1 MIKYR
6 VRGVALL
13 HFVLTAMA
21 AVGIFW
27 LWVGLYFVVW
37 RSQDPVSY
45 KSYLLYSGL
54 VVIGLC
60 ANHAGSKFPKF
71 DLLQIDFVGALRLSI
86 RQLFMI
92 LGAIVLY
99 LFASKDS
106 AMSRVFL
113 FTLLPIL
120 AVALVEINA
129 KLPRFLASRMF
140 HRRRRQRTVL
150 LGTHAQAVAITEWLR
165 NKSPYGLD
173 IIGIVTDERGNE
185 DESSSWPV
193 IGRPVDLEEVL
204 QATGATQVIALQL
217 PNSIARAARL
227 NQTCESRGVRLMFVN
242 DVEQRFSR
250 SVQFFDE
257 GGVRFLTLREEP
269 LECPFNRVLK
279 RMLDVAVSL
288 PVVLFVLPPI
298 TLVVYIVHRL
308 QSPGPLFFKQMRTG
322 FQFEPFEII
331 KYRTMHVA
339 KSDESVQ
346 ATADDQRVFSFGR
359 WLRRLSIDEL
369 PQFINVLRGDMSVV
383 GPRPHMAEHDSRFQQ
398 AAKLYRMRSLV
409 RPGITGL
416 AQVAGFRGE
425 TRHAKDVVDRVKSD
439 VYYLENWSIALDWA
453 IMVRTGWQMFRPL
466 KTAY

>member
-13 HFVLTAMA
+13 HFVLTAIA
-21 AVGIFW
+21 AVGVFW
-27 LWVGLYFVVW
+27 AWVVLYFLVV
-37 RSQDPVSY
+37 RAQAPVSY

-86 RQLFMI
+86 RQILMV

-99 LFASKDS
+99 LFASRDN

-129 KLPRFLASRMF
+129 KLPRLLASQMF

-150 LGTHAQAVAITEWLR
+150 LGTYAQAAAISEWLR

-173 IIGIVTDERGNE
+173 IIGIITDEEAQEGQ
-185 DESSSWPV
+185 SYQ
-193 IGRPVDLEEVL
+193 ILGRPSDLEEVL
-204 QATGATQVIALQL
+204 QDVSATQVIALQL

-250 SVQFFDE
+250 SVQLFDD
-257 GGVRFLTLREEP
+257 GGVRFVTLREEP

-279 RMLDVAVSL
+279 RILDIVVSL
-288 PVVLFVLPPI
+288 PVVLFILPLTTI
-298 TLVVYIVHRL
+298 MVYILQRM
-308 QSPGPLFFKQMRTG
+308 QSPGPLFFRQMRTG

-339 KSDESVQ
+339 NSDESVQ
-346 ATADDQRVFSFGR
+346 ATANDQRVFSFGR

-383 GPRPHMAEHDSRFQQ
+383 GPRPHLAEHDSRFQQ

-416 AQVAGFRGE
+416 AQVDGHRGE

-439 VYYLENWSIALDWA
+439 VYYLENWSMALDWA
-453 IMVRTGWQMFRPL
+453 IMVRTGWQMLRPL